1 MSHVWAVVAVVGM
14 SVGWLID
21 PTQAGGKASI
31 SDSGEFVELRQEGEG
46 RTVVDLLP
54 LHRSG
59 GARYFSAGV
68 GLEARAVEY
77 PPFSLKIVFT
87 AGGKP
92 FLSGV
97 AVAIQPSS
105 KGERHSRPFHGSR
118 SMVHGCSWICRPG
131 YTTSPP
137 HMATTRRL
145 SEASKWKPEGRR
157 RCISV
162 GLKIEGFPR
171 ACRRGKDGRDGCTV
185 P

>member
-21 PTQAGGKASI
+21 PAQAGGKASI

-54 LHRSG
+54 LHRCGVCPIFQCRSGSRRAQGGVSFILPQDCVYGRRQAVPLRRRGGHSTIQRRSG
-59 GARYFSAGV
+59 GR
-68 GLEARAVEY
+68 
-77 PPFSLKIVFT
+77 T
-87 AGGKP
+87 
-92 FLSGV
+92 
-97 AVAIQPSS
+97 
-105 KGERHSRPFHGSR
+105 FHGSR
-118 SMVHGCSWICRPG
+118 SMVRGCSWICRPG

-137 HMATTRRL
+137 HMATTRRR
-145 SEASKWKPEGRR
+145 SKASKWKPEGRR

-171 ACRRGKDGRDGCTV
+171 ACRRSKDGRDGCTV